1 MRTGFVITGL
11 ACALVVAVLVSLVLG
26 KYPVG
31 IDDVCG
37 FFLWKAFNAS
47 VNLSIDRQL
56 LENILLNIRLPRIMA
71 AVFVGASLSI
81 SGAAFQAM
89 FINPLV
95 SPGILG
101 VLAGASFGAA
111 LGMVL
116 SKSWFFVQASCFLF
130 GFLAVAAAVG
140 VARLYKG
147 NSIILLI
154 LGGVISGALFTS
166 LLSIVKYLADPY
178 NQLPAIVYWLMG
190 GLTLVDAGV
199 IRNTAIPVVIGVGL
213 VISLSGYLNVLSM
226 GDEEARAMGV
236 PVERIRIIL
245 IVIATMLS
253 AITVVLA
260 GMVGWVGLIIPHI
273 SRMIVGPDNR
283 VLIPVSALVG
293 ALYLVAVD
301 DVSRLLFTTEIPLG
315 IITSLVGI
323 PFFAVVLKRAG
334 RGWS

>member
-71 AVFVGASLSI
+71 ALFVGASLSI

-111 LGMVL
+111 VGMVL

-130 GFLAVAAAVG
+130 GFSGRSGGGRRCPPLQG
-140 VARLYKG
+140 QLDHPPDPRRG
-147 NSIILLI
+147 NKRCAFYFPFVHREVPRRPLQPASRD
-154 LGGVISGALFTS
+154 S
-166 LLSIVKYLADPY
+166 LLA
-178 NQLPAIVYWLMG
+178 NG
-190 GLTLVDAGV
+190 
-199 IRNTAIPVVIGVGL
+199 R
-213 VISLSGYLNVLSM
+213 
-226 GDEEARAMGV
+226 
-236 PVERIRIIL
+236 
-245 IVIATMLS
+245 
-253 AITVVLA
+253 
-260 GMVGWVGLIIPHI
+260 PH
-273 SRMIVGPDNR
+273 PC
-283 VLIPVSALVG
+283 
-293 ALYLVAVD
+293 
-301 DVSRLLFTTEIPLG
+301 
-315 IITSLVGI
+315 
-323 PFFAVVLKRAG
+323 
-334 RGWS
+334 